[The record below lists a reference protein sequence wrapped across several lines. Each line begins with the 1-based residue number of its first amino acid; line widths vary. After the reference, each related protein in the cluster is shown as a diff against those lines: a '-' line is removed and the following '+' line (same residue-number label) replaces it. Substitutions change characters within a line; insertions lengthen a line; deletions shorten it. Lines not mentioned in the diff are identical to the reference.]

1 MEGVPVE
8 GLDPFNIFRG
18 HIAVDD
24 LGVRDG
30 QECIGLCSFEG
41 GMCDWNNAG
50 TDDFDWK
57 LVTTTNHTNLI
68 IIVFLMHSKNFK
80 IECVCIAYYNKKKCA
95 SVFSINKVIL
105 KKI

>member
-24 LGVRDG
+24 LGVREG

-57 LVTTTNHTNLI
+57 LVSLTG
-68 IIVFLMHSKNFK
+68 FK
-80 IECVCIAYYNKKKCA
+80 
-95 SVFSINKVIL
+95 L
-105 KKI
+105 KKELSYLSDMLLRNTNGCKYSYTERNVLSDPSV